1 MRRLLLLTCLA
12 GLLGMPAFADSG
24 PSPEAGAPRKE
35 TPRAP
40 ATLDDLFARLK
51 GAKDDSEARGV
62 AQLIERRLDRSGS
75 DTVDLLAN
83 RAGEALKA
91 KDYPLAVELLDRV
104 TVLEP
109 GWAEGWS
116 RRATAFY
123 LLEDQASALAD
134 LHRALSLEP
143 RHFEAWA
150 ALAHLYMASDDK
162 ARALAAFRRVEAL
175 YPRMGTSARR
185 SNTESRVGTDAP
197 NSACST
203 CGCSN
208 RPCR

>member
-1 MRRLLLLTCLA
+1 MCRLSLSICLMA
-12 GLLGMPAFADSG
+12 GLLGAPAVVVSTLA
-24 PSPEAGAPRKE
+24 PAAAAPKEAPREASKE
-35 TPRAP
+35 APRAP
-40 ATLDDLFARLK
+40 VTLDDLFARLK
-51 GAKDDSEARGV
+51 AAKDDAEARGV

-75 DTVDLLAN
+75 DTVDLLAS
-83 RAGEALKA
+83 RAADAMRA

-134 LHRALSLEP
+134 LHKTLTLEP

-150 ALAHLYMASDDK
+150 ALAHIYMASDDK
-162 ARALAAFRRVEAL
+162 SRALAAFRRVEAI
-175 YPRMGTSARR
+175 YPRMGKVHEAIERL
-185 SNTESRVGTDAP
+185 AP
-197 NSACST
+197 DVD
-203 CGCSN
+203 G
-208 RPCR
+208 RDL

>member
-1 MRRLLLLTCLA
+1 MRRLSLPICMMA
-12 GLLGMPAFADSG
+12 GLLGAPAFVVSATLPVAAAPD
-24 PSPEAGAPRKE
+24 APRKDAPKDA
-35 TPRAP
+35 PRAP
-40 ATLDDLFARLK
+40 VTLDDLYARLK
-51 GAKDDSEARGV
+51 AAKDDSEARGV

-75 DTVDLLAN
+75 DTVDLLAS
-83 RAGEALKA
+83 RAAEAMQA

-134 LHRALSLEP
+134 LHRTLTLEP

-150 ALAHLYMASDDK
+150 ALAHIYMASDDK
-162 ARALAAFRRVEAL
+162 TRALAAFRRAEAI
-175 YPRMGTSARR
+175 YPRMGKVHEAIERL
-185 SNTESRVGTDAP
+185 AP
-197 NSACST
+197 DVD
-203 CGCSN
+203 G
-208 RPCR
+208 RDL

>member
-1 MRRLLLLTCLA
+1 MRRLSPSIRLMA
-12 GLLGMPAFADSG
+12 GLLGAPAFVVSAIAPAVAVAAAPPD
-24 PSPEAGAPRKE
+24 APRKDAAKE
-35 TPRAP
+35 APRAP
-40 ATLDDLFARLK
+40 VTLDDLYARLK
-51 GAKDDSEARGV
+51 AAKDDAEARGI

-75 DTVDLLAN
+75 DTVDLLAS
-83 RAGEALKA
+83 RAAEAMQA

-134 LHRALSLEP
+134 LHKTLTLEP

-150 ALAHLYMASDDK
+150 ALAHIYMASDDK
-162 ARALAAFRRVEAL
+162 TRALAAFRRAEAI
-175 YPRMGTSARR
+175 YPRMGKVHEAIERL
-185 SNTESRVGTDAP
+185 AP
-197 NSACST
+197 DVD
-203 CGCSN
+203 G
-208 RPCR
+208 RDL

>member
-1 MRRLLLLTCLA
+1 MRRLSLPICMMA
-12 GLLGMPAFADSG
+12 GLLGAPAFVVSAITPVVAAPD
-24 PSPEAGAPRKE
+24 APRKDASKE
-35 TPRAP
+35 APRAP
-40 ATLDDLFARLK
+40 VTLDDLYARLK
-51 GAKDDSEARGV
+51 AAKDDAEAKGV

-75 DTVDLLAN
+75 DTVDLLAS
-83 RAGEALKA
+83 RAAEAMQA

-134 LHRALSLEP
+134 LHKTLTLEP

-150 ALAHLYMASDDK
+150 ALAHIYMASDDK
-162 ARALAAFRRVEAL
+162 ARALAAFRRAEAI
-175 YPRMGTSARR
+175 YPRMGKVHEAIERL
-185 SNTESRVGTDAP
+185 AP
-197 NSACST
+197 DVD
-203 CGCSN
+203 G
-208 RPCR
+208 REL